1 MHRWLLRASFLALPL
16 MTGCLQQ
23 PVEPEASAP
32 SLALRGAGGATNLAV
47 GGTGLYTQPSS
58 FSVDV
63 SAASSDDIL
72 SAAFYWSGRGN
83 TSAGD
88 DTIVINGTEYTGTL
102 LDSYELPSGTPWV
115 FFYKLDAKA
124 VGLVSPGMN
133 NYMVSGFELDSER
146 RDGIGFAAV
155 YNDDDSP
162 WESVMVLEPNEFIY
176 WGWDFVGMDRTSV
189 LGFPLSMSEEERTG
203 NLTIFVTDCED
214 SRTDAIYWQTGMFP
228 PPTDLVGTGNVLENQ
243 FFSNAGP
250 EIDIYQRDGLV
261 IPAGAEYFAYQL
273 YSPQPGNGDSMA
285 HLFSAFCVSRPDTED
300 PLACRVTGGGNTTNE
315 PIWDGTFAKGRN
327 GRGGEFNRYQFGG
340 QAGAPT
346 ADQPQPRGEWT
357 HHQHG
362 GPDGRF
368 IFHAGTS
375 SAPEG
380 TEIDRIVCS
389 DPGWCVQARPAPAK
403 QIDFEGVGTFRNIRF
418 PSAPLEH
425 VVPGETFHWFE
436 VHIEDL
442 GEPGGHS
449 APEDDICPPEG
460 SSGGE
465 ANCDCPDFYR
475 MTIYQGVAA
484 GEAPNKTD
492 VIYDVYGYIESGNLQ
507 IHPPVGGGN

>member
-1 MHRWLLRASFLALPL
+1 M
-16 MTGCLQQ
+16 
-23 PVEPEASAP
+23 
-32 SLALRGAGGATNLAV
+32 ALRGVGGATNLAV
-47 GGTGLYTQPSS
+47 GGTGLYVQPAA

-63 SAASSDDIL
+63 PVAGVGDIL
-72 SAAFYWSGRGN
+72 SASFYWSGRGN
-83 TSAGD
+83 TSTGD

-115 FFYKLDAKA
+115 FFYKLDALA
-124 VGLVSPGMN
+124 FGLVSPGMN
-133 NYMVSGFELDSER
+133 NYTVSGFELDSER

-162 WESVMVLEPNEFIY
+162 WESVMILEPNEFIY

-189 LGFPLSMSEEERTG
+189 LGFPLSMSDEPRTG

-214 SRTDAIYWQTGMFP
+214 TRSDAIYWQTGTLP
-228 PPTDLVGTGNVLENQ
+228 PPTNLVGVGNVLSDQ

-250 EIDIYQRDGLV
+250 EIDIYQQGGFF
-261 IPAGAEYFAYQL
+261 IAPGSEYFAYQL
-273 YSPQPGNGDSMA
+273 FSPQPNNGDSMA
-285 HLFSAFCVSRPDTED
+285 HLFSAFCVSRPDVPPPPGIE
-300 PLACRVTGGGNTTNE
+300 CRVTGGGSTTDE
-315 PIWDGTFAKGRN
+315 AVWDGSFAKGRN
-327 GRGGEFNRYQFGG
+327 GRGGEANRYQFGG

-346 ADQPQPRGEWT
+346 AEQPQPRGEWT
-357 HHQHG
+357 HHQQS

-368 IFHAGTS
+368 VFHAGTS

-380 TEIDRIVCS
+380 TEIDRIECS

-403 QIDFEGVGTFRNIRF
+403 QIDFEGVGTFKNIRF

-425 VVPGETFHWFE
+425 VVVGETFHWFE

-442 GEPGGHS
+442 GEPGGH
-449 APEDDICPPEG
+449 AVPEDDVCPPAG
-460 SSGGE
+460 SPGAL

-475 MTIYQGVAA
+475 MTIYQGVGS

-507 IHPPVGGGN
+507 IHPPVGN